1 MTNNGVK
8 CTDTEGSDTLGVPE
22 TIGILLCLLSV
33 PIVVIGFIL
42 KLIVDIF
49 AEKPDSLAERALY
62 DLTPG
67 VGAYSLMTAAVTFAT
82 GMTIML
88 IAKAWKQ
95 RHTMTWSLYFQRLAE
110 QTRSTGD
117 LKKRNGVNFEL
128 LLLILFFAIV
138 F

>member
-42 KLIVDIF
+42 KLIVDVF
-49 AEKPDSLAERALY
+49 AEKPESLAERAFY

-67 VGAYSLMTAAVTFAT
+67 IGAYSLMTAAVVFST

-110 QTRSTGD
+110 QIHPTSSNKE
-117 LKKRNGVNFEL
+117 KKSVSFEVIF
-128 LLLILFFAIV
+128 LIVMLIIIF
-138 F
+138 

>member
-67 VGAYSLMTAAVTFAT
+67 VGAYSLMTAAVTFA
-82 GMTIML
+82 
-88 IAKAWKQ
+88 KAWKQ

-128 LLLILFFAIV
+128 LLLILFLAIV

>member
-8 CTDTEGSDTLGVPE
+8 CTDTEGSDTLGTPE

-33 PIVVIGFIL
+33 PILAIGFIL
-42 KLIVDIF
+42 KLIVDVF
-49 AEKPDSLAERALY
+49 AEKPESLAERALY

-67 VGAYSLMTAAVTFAT
+67 IGAYSLMTAAVVFAT